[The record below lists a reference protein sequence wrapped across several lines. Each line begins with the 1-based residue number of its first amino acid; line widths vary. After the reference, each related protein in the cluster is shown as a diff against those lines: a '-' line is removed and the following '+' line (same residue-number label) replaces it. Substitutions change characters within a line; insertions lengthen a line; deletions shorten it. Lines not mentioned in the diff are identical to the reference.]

1 MTNTR
6 TSINKD
12 RLNQLESIES
22 RYNEM
27 VRCLKDLADNPIAV
41 QSFVDRKSGLDIS
54 INRET
59 GKIFSR

>member
-6 TSINKD
+6 TSIDKD
-12 RLNQLESIES
+12 RLTQLEAIES
-22 RYNEM
+22 HYNEM
-27 VRCLKDLADNPIAV
+27 VRCLKDLADNPRAV

-59 GKIFSR
+59 GKILSR